1 MNDVERALSELS
13 ELLGRYG
20 YDERAAFVGSV
31 IDPISTEAFWHTVA
45 GPEFW
50 GGSGAVWE
58 VEPFPLSHPDAVG
71 SADDY
76 RRFQI
81 LMVELADRLEAKG
94 VSGLA
99 SRRASLFR
107 AQLRAGS

>member
-1 MNDVERALSELS
+1 MHEVQRALGELS
-13 ELLGRYG
+13 KLLGRYG
-20 YDERAAFVGSV
+20 HDERAAFVGSV
-31 IDPISTEAFWHTVA
+31 IGPIPTEAFWHSVA

-58 VEPFPLSHPDAVG
+58 VEPFHLSHPDVEG
-71 SADDY
+71 SAEDY

-81 LMVELADRLEAKG
+81 LIVELADRLEAKG
-94 VSGLA
+94 MSDLA
-99 SRRASLFR
+99 LPRASLFR

>member
-1 MNDVERALSELS
+1 MDDVQHALSELS

-20 YDERAAFVGSV
+20 HDERVSFIGTV
-31 IDPISTEAFWHTVA
+31 IDPVPTEAFWHSVA

-58 VEPFPLSHPDAVG
+58 VEPFHLSHPDVET
-71 SADDY
+71 SAEDY

-94 VSGLA
+94 LSDLA